1 MLSMEQKRKRNLQI
15 LQKKV
20 DEIIVS
26 QLSGMEEFQAYSIK
40 LEEIPESLFDL
51 RKIKLSIQEE

>member
-1 MLSMEQKRKRNLQI
+1 MKHKRKRNLQI